1 MKHWG
6 HVHETDISMH
16 FLIFMKQQAEIRF
29 RYSDMCLEPHVP
41 CWILAPALD
50 VLIGIDYL
58 PRPLTEAEA
67 STVWSDICNFTNYSV
82 CNDSA
87 WT

>member
-1 MKHWG
+1 
-6 HVHETDISMH
+6 MH

-67 STVWSDICNFTNYSV
+67 STV
-82 CNDSA
+82 
-87 WT
+87 